1 MSKANPTKAIH
12 ALLPEAI
19 HCSGGVQVLPLTLA
33 HYAIL
38 ESVDSPFLWEAE
50 RCKTEPVDGI
60 NMLASLYIVTHDAK
74 AVHRDLDVLEELAV
88 SWANELPVS
97 IAQELKAAVHRQFDS
112 LTEVLPETADG
123 KKKVVTMAGLF
134 RWLTRPLRFLAGLGI
149 RFFTRRQQLL

>member
-12 ALLPEAI
+12 APACPRLSTARAVCRCYRSRWRI
-19 HCSGGVQVLPLTLA
+19 TQFW
-33 HYAIL
+33 
-38 ESVDSPFLWEAE
+38 SVDSPFLWEAE

-60 NMLASLYIVTHDAK
+60 KMLASLYIVTHDAK

-123 KKKVVTMAGLF
+123 KKSGHNGWIVS
-134 RWLTRPLRFLAGLGI
+134 LANSSAAVFGWAWDTV
-149 RFFTRRQQLL
+149 FTRRQQLL